1 MSETDYNK
9 IAVIIDVDDVLVD
22 FVPHWLR
29 WIEKTFKVRAE
40 KAQITEWLLS
50 ECTPELA
57 EIGEDRLCTAFGTP
71 GFHRDAPPMP
81 GAIEVVKRL
90 DKDFRLYFVTARHG
104 ALGIQET
111 FDWFKAHLPRV
122 QHKQIVFS
130 RTKDIFTADVVIDD
144 KTDHL
149 RAYIRAPH
157 HGNSVIVGMAQPHN
171 LRDREMNVDRWVTP
185 DAKGWKDFEAIV
197 REAGGESPSP

>member
-1 MSETDYNK
+1 MSDTNYDK
-9 IAVIIDVDDVLVD
+9 KSIIIDVDDVLVD

-40 KAQITEWLLS
+40 KEQITEWLLS

-71 GFHRDAPPMP
+71 GFHAEAPPMP
-81 GAIEVVKRL
+81 GAIHSVERL
-90 DKDFRLYFVTARHG
+90 NKDYRLYFVTARHG

-111 FDWFKAHLPRV
+111 FDWFKRHLPRI

-130 RTKDIFTADVVIDD
+130 RTKDIFTADAVIDD

-149 RAYIRAPH
+149 RSYTLAPH
-157 HGNSVIVGMAQPHN
+157 HQDTLIVGMEQPHN
-171 LRDREMNVDRWVTP
+171 LRDRAITNYWVSP
-185 DAKGWKDFEAIV
+185 DVEGWQDFEDLV
-197 REAGGESPSP
+197 RGIYP